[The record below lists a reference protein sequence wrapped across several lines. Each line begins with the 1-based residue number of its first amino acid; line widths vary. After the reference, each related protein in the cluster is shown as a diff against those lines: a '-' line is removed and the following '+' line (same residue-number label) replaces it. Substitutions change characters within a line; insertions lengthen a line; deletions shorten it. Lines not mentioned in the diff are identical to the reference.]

1 MAKLTHFSEL
11 TPISTVVTKNGSSL
25 LPEDKWFKVY
35 KLPYDIFAIF
45 EPYHFQEVIS
55 YLIIGSEKA
64 LLLDTGMGIG
74 GNIKKVVE
82 SLTKLPLVVVNTHSH
97 FDHTGGD
104 YLFDSVYLLDVP
116 ECITQLS
123 QGYTLPADDENLS
136 LEAYSYPDEL
146 WFDPAKIEVRP
157 CNVIP
162 VSEGHIFDLGNRKL
176 RVIATPGH
184 SDDGLMLA
192 DDSNKVLFTGDTVY
206 PAPLYAHL
214 SQSNLETYRDTVYA
228 LAAQFS
234 DYTLMCSHNNPVWEG
249 SALGEI
255 AEAFDKVIADKQ
267 AANNSG
273 DLSQPVSA
281 EPKQYQFGDFSIIA

>member
-1 MAKLTHFSEL
+1 MA
-11 TPISTVVTKNGSSL
+11 
-25 LPEDKWFKVY
+25 D
-35 KLPYDIFAIF
+35 
-45 EPYHFQEVIS
+45 
-55 YLIIGSEKA
+55 
-64 LLLDTGMGIG
+64 
-74 GNIKKVVE
+74 
-82 SLTKLPLVVVNTHSH
+82 
-97 FDHTGGD
+97 
-104 YLFDSVYLLDVP
+104 
-116 ECITQLS
+116 CITQLT

-136 LEAYSYPDEL
+136 LEAYSYPGEL

-162 VSEGHIFDLGNRKL
+162 VSEGHIFDLGSRKL

-192 DDSNKVLFTGDTVY
+192 DDKNKVLFTGDTVY

-214 SQSNLETYRDTVYA
+214 SQSNLETYRDTAYA
-228 LAAQFS
+228 LTAEFS

-249 SALGEI
+249 RALGEI

-267 AANNSG
+267 STVNDSG
-273 DLSQPVSA
+273 DLSQPISA